1 MGKLSWRNEKYGS
14 KLKFQNFTVFEFEIH
29 MIFQSKQFNVEFLP
43 ANRCEINQYLRFYVS
58 S

>member
-43 ANRCEINQYLRFYVS
+43 TDVKLTS
-58 S
+58 T